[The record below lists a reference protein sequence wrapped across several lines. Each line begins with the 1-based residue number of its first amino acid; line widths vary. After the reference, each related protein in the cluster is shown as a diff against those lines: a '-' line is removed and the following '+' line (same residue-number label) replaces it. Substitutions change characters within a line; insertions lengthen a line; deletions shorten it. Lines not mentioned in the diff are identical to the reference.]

1 VIITTP
7 FALLLLLALPLA
19 WAIERPA
26 GRQRWRREAA
36 SLALRTVLLALVVLA
51 LAGLAI
57 TQPARKV
64 AVVFLVD
71 HSDSVGSQ
79 NRETQ
84 RVLIGQAL
92 RSKPPEDTWGM
103 VVFAEN
109 AAVEQQLTARD
120 EVRAVGSLV
129 ETGDTNLAAAINTA
143 FGMFPADST
152 PRIVI
157 LSDGVET
164 QGSAIQA
171 AERAR
176 AAGIEISHIPLERP
190 TLPDTRVS
198 GLGMPA
204 RVAQGQPF
212 DVGLTVESDRPQQA
226 RLLLFLNG
234 ELLQEQSLSLEAGV
248 NRYTFSQQIN
258 EPGFL
263 NYTAELI
270 VAEDAYSQNNR
281 LSAFSQVV
289 GQPRVLLLAE
299 SEEEVQ
305 FVRPAMEAAGY
316 EVITLAPQRLP
327 ADTTALAGYRAV
339 VLANVPAA
347 RFSQRQMERIAS
359 AVRDLGVGLLVIGGD
374 SSFGPGGYADTP
386 LEAVLPVE
394 SRIRD
399 EERIPQLTIAY
410 LIDSSGSM
418 ENSDDGIYS
427 YLQLSQQAIIAS
439 LEMLQ
444 PSDRAAIGTF
454 DSDGQWVARFQ
465 NVEDR
470 RALQSLVAALRAGGG
485 TDIRAGLGL
494 VERDIAAETSP
505 LKHLILLTDGGADTR
520 SLVETAERLHQ
531 QYGVTISTI
540 GIGPRPPP
548 FLERMAEVA
557 QGRYY
562 AITDAS
568 QIPNIF
574 AQDTVLATR
583 SYVVEGAVEPV
594 YSAVSPIMSG
604 IGQPPSLNGY
614 IATTPRQT
622 AQVVLN
628 AGQPYNDPLLAQWQV
643 GLGRAAAF
651 TSDGGSRWGGNWLE
665 WADFGR
671 FWGQTVSWVI
681 TEVSSTGLE
690 ITITEQGE
698 TARITLDARSA
709 DGELVNGAAFTG
721 SLLSPT
727 NTSVPLVFRQ
737 TNAGEYT
744 AVFHPDDDGAYFVA
758 IAGQAGDVPYTARE
772 GWVKG
777 YSQEYIQPQ
786 TAPTLLADIAA
797 VTGGQNLAPNPA
809 AAFAAPRTPRMA
821 IVSLAPWLLL
831 LAALLLPLDIALRRV
846 IITRSD
852 LQRLRGWL
860 RPARAAATSERMA
873 SLISAKQRTREAAP
887 TPADLPITLPSPT
900 IPQPT
905 GVPAPRPTS
914 GDGSTVGA
922 LLKKRREDTEKIR

>member
-1 VIITTP
+1 MIVNAP

-19 WAIERPA
+19 WAIGRPTN
-26 GRQRWRREAA
+26 RQRWRREAL
-36 SLALRTVLLALVVLA
+36 SLALRTLLLALVVLA
-51 LAGLAI
+51 LAGLAL
-57 TQPARKV
+57 TQPTRKL
-64 AVVFLVD
+64 AVIFLAD
-71 HSDSVGSQ
+71 YSDSVGSQ
-79 NRETQ
+79 NREYQ
-84 RVLIGQAL
+84 RSLIAQAL
-92 RSKPPEDTWGM
+92 RGKSPEDTWGM

-109 AAVEQQLTARD
+109 AAVDQQLTARD
-120 EVRAVGSLV
+120 EAHPVGSVV
-129 ETGDTNLAAAINTA
+129 ETGNTNLAAAINTA
-143 FGMFPADST
+143 LGIFPADST
-152 PRIVI
+152 PRII
-157 LSDGVET
+157 IFSDGLET
-164 QGSAIQA
+164 QGSAAQA

-176 AAGIEISHIPLERP
+176 AAGIEISYIPLERP
-190 TLPDTRVS
+190 ILPDARVS
-198 GLGMPA
+198 SLGLPA
-204 RVAQGQPF
+204 RIAQGQPF
-212 DVGLTVESDRPQQA
+212 DVGLTVESDRPQTA

-234 ELLQEQSLSLEAGV
+234 ELLQEQVLNLDEGT

-258 EPGFL
+258 APGFL

-270 VAEDAYSQNNR
+270 VLEDAYSQNNR

-299 SEEEVQ
+299 NEEEVQ
-305 FVRPAMEAAGY
+305 FVRPAIEAAGY
-316 EVITLAPQRLP
+316 EVVTLAPHMLP
-327 ADTTALAGYRAV
+327 ADTSALAGYRAV
-339 VLANVPAA
+339 VIANVPAT

-359 AVRDLGVGLLVIGGD
+359 AVRDVGVGLLVIGGD

-427 YLQLSQQAIIAS
+427 YLQLAQQAIIAS

-485 TDIRAGLGL
+485 TDIRAGLRL

-505 LKHLILLTDGGADTR
+505 LKHLILLTDGGADAR
-520 SLVETAERLHQ
+520 DLVDTAQRLNQ

-540 GIGPRPPP
+540 GIGPRPPL
-548 FLERMAEVA
+548 FLERMAAVA

-583 SYVVEGAVEPV
+583 SYVVEGETEPV
-594 YSAVSPIMSG
+594 YSAISPIMSG
-604 IGQPPSLNGY
+604 ISQPPILTGY

-622 AQVVLN
+622 AQVILN
-628 AGQPYNDPLLAQWQV
+628 AGEPYNDPLLAQWQA
-643 GLGRAAAF
+643 GLGRAAVF
-651 TSDGGSRWGGNWLE
+651 TSDGGSRWGANWLG

-671 FWGQTVSWVI
+671 FWGQAISWVI
-681 TEVSSTGLE
+681 TDINSSGLE
-690 ITITEQGE
+690 IAITEQGE
-698 TARITLDARSA
+698 TARITLDARTE
-709 DGELVNGAAFTG
+709 DGALINGAAFTG
-721 SLLSPT
+721 SLLSPD
-727 NTSVPLVFRQ
+727 NTSEPLVFRQ

-744 AVFHPDDDGAYFVA
+744 AVFRPGDDGAYFVA
-758 IAGQAGDVPYTARE
+758 IEGQAGEARYTLRE

-777 YSQEYIQPQ
+777 YSPEYIQPA
-786 TAPTLLADIAA
+786 APSTLLADIAA
-797 VTGGQNLAPNPA
+797 ATGGQNLAANPA
-809 AAFAAPRTPRMA
+809 AAFAPPQTPRMA
-821 IVSLAPWLLL
+821 VVSLAPWLLL
-831 LAALLLPLDIALRRV
+831 LAALLLPLDIAVRRV

-852 LQRLRGWL
+852 LQRLRAWL
-860 RPARAAATSERMA
+860 RPTRPVETSERMA
-873 SLISAKQRTREAAP
+873 TLISAKQRTRQATATPTDLPDTAPSPAAP
-887 TPADLPITLPSPT
+887 PPAAA
-900 IPQPT
+900 
-905 GVPAPRPTS
+905 PAPRPTS

-922 LLKKRREDTEKIR
+922 LLKKRREDTDKAR